1 MNKEEL
7 RNILDDMM
15 LEETLYKKKDREKE
29 IKYLIYL
36 KSQLIKQAKKEIK
49 NLHNELDEIGKNK
62 KLTRKRGDKK

>member
-7 RNILDDMM
+7 RNILDDML

-62 KLTRKRGDKK
+62 KLMRKRGGKK

>member
-15 LEETLYKKKDREKE
+15 LEEALYKKKDRVKE

-36 KSQLIKQAKKEIK
+36 KGQLIKQTKKEIK
-49 NLHNELDEIGKNK
+49 NLHNELDGLHKTKNLK
-62 KLTRKRGDKK
+62 KK